1 MLKFGFGANCFP
13 LSLVFS
19 DGDMNVFCFV
29 FIFTEILSIMDE
41 IASSNDNS
49 HIVATVDH
57 VNSRDIKYLQSYR
70 MCSASIFRRFI
81 IMLVF
86 NFAVCLFFVVAIKS
100 VVY

>member
-1 MLKFGFGANCFP
+1 
-13 LSLVFS
+13 
-19 DGDMNVFCFV
+19 
-29 FIFTEILSIMDE
+29 MDE

-81 IMLVF
+81 NYNYAGF
-86 NFAVCLFFVVAIKS
+86 QFCCLF
-100 VVY
+100 